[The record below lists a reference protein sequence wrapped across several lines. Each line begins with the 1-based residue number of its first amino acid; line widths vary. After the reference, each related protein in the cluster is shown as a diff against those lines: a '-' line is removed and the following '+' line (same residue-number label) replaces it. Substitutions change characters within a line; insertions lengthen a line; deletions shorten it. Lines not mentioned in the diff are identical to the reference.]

1 MLSFSWPDYAA
12 LQAVMHAGRTQGCMP
27 QSIRYSEYFQ
37 YAAQAWADN
46 RRPPPFSGDFM
57 TSSASSSTRDFFIA
71 ACALLIA
78 MVGTTLPTPLYAIY
92 QQRLGFDASWLTII
106 FSIYAAGVIAAL
118 LAVGSWSDQL
128 GRKPLLIAG
137 LTMGAVS
144 AVIFLLSDSV
154 GGLLIGRLFSGFSA
168 GIMTG
173 TATVAVIELAP
184 KNWKNAT
191 LVATA
196 ANMLGLGLGP
206 LLAGFTS
213 QYLPDALHLVFYV
226 HLVLLLLAA
235 VGIFVIRETVQ
246 RPATLQLSIQKP
258 SVPASVRSVFISA
271 SIAGLAGFSVAGL
284 FTSMVPSVMI
294 HIMQVH
300 AGLLIGAVI
309 GLFFVASI
317 IGQALLQWLPKAQH
331 MTLGCV
337 GLIVGMICLGLS
349 IATAHLV
356 LLIAAGVVSG
366 IGQGMILRAGMGAVT
381 ASSPPHQKAAVTSA
395 FFVVLYV
402 SISVPVVAV
411 GFSVRAFGLEHVGEF
426 FASLVAVVALLAMI
440 SMKRVQS
447 RQAQAAAGS

>member
-1 MLSFSWPDYAA
+1 
-12 LQAVMHAGRTQGCMP
+12 
-27 QSIRYSEYFQ
+27 
-37 YAAQAWADN
+37 
-46 RRPPPFSGDFM
+46 M
-57 TSSASSSTRDFFIA
+57 TPSASPSSRDFFIA
-71 ACALLIA
+71 AGALLIA
-78 MVGTTLPTPLYAIY
+78 MLGTTLPTPLYAIY

-128 GRKPLLIAG
+128 GRRPMLLAG
-137 LTMGAVS
+137 LLMGAIS
-144 AVIFLLSDSV
+144 AVIFLCTDSIT
-154 GGLLIGRLFSGFSA
+154 GLLIGRLFSGLSA

-184 KNWKNAT
+184 KTFKNAT
-191 LVATA
+191 LMATA
-196 ANMLGLGLGP
+196 ANMLGLGIGP

-213 QYLPDALHLVFYV
+213 QHLADPLHLIFYV
-226 HLVLLLLAA
+226 HLALLLLAA
-235 VGIFVIRETVQ
+235 VGVAVIRETVERAEQ
-246 RPATLQLSIQKP
+246 LKLSIQKP
-258 SVPASVRSVFISA
+258 SVPAPVRSVFISA

-294 HIMQVH
+294 HIMDVH
-300 AGLLIGAVI
+300 GGLLIGAVI

-317 IGQALLQWLPKAQH
+317 LGQAALQWLPKTLH
-331 MTLGCV
+331 MSLGCV
-337 GLIVGMICLGLS
+337 GLIIGMMCLGLS
-349 IATAHLV
+349 IATASLLLLV
-356 LLIAAGVVSG
+356 CAGLLAG

-411 GFSVRAFGLEHVGEF
+411 GFSVQAFGLPHVGEF

-440 SMKRVQS
+440 SMKWVQS
-447 RQAQAAAGS
+447 RQAAVSASGG

>member
-1 MLSFSWPDYAA
+1 MSLP
-12 LQAVMHAGRTQGCMP
+12 
-27 QSIRYSEYFQ
+27 
-37 YAAQAWADN
+37 
-46 RRPPPFSGDFM
+46 
-57 TSSASSSTRDFFIA
+57 ASSSTRDFIFA

-78 MVGTTLPTPLYAIY
+78 MVGTTLPTPLYALY
-92 QQRLGFDASWLTII
+92 QQRIGFDAGWLTII

-118 LAVGSWSDQL
+118 LIVGSWSDQL
-128 GRKPLLIAG
+128 GRKPLLLAG
-137 LTMGAVS
+137 LAMGAVS
-144 AVIFLLSDSV
+144 AVIFLFSDSI
-154 GGLLIGRLFSGFSA
+154 GGLLVGRLFSGFSA

-184 KNWKNAT
+184 KTWTNAT
-191 LVATA
+191 LMATA

-213 QYLPDALHLVFYV
+213 QFLPDPLHRVFYV
-226 HLVLLLLAA
+226 HLGLLLLATL
-235 VGIFVIRETVQ
+235 GIALIRETVQ
-246 RPATLQLSIQKP
+246 RPATLKLGIQKP

-294 HIMQVH
+294 HVMHVQG
-300 AGLLIGAVI
+300 GLLIGAVI

-317 IGQALLQWLPKAQH
+317 IGQALLQVLPKRSH

-337 GLIVGMICLGLS
+337 GLIVGMVCLALS
-349 IATAHLV
+349 IGTSQLG
-356 LLIAAGVVSG
+356 LLIAAGLVAG

-381 ASSPPHQKAAVTSA
+381 ASSPADQKAAVTSA

-426 FASLVAVVALLAMI
+426 FAVLVAVVALLAMI

-447 RQAQAAAGS
+447 RQAALSAAGR

>member
-1 MLSFSWPDYAA
+1 
-12 LQAVMHAGRTQGCMP
+12 
-27 QSIRYSEYFQ
+27 
-37 YAAQAWADN
+37 
-46 RRPPPFSGDFM
+46 M
-57 TSSASSSTRDFFIA
+57 TSSASPSSRDFFIA
-71 ACALLIA
+71 AAALLIA

-128 GRKPLLIAG
+128 GRRPMLLAG
-137 LTMGAVS
+137 LLMGAIS
-144 AVIFLLSDSV
+144 AVIFLCTDSIS
-154 GGLLIGRLFSGFSA
+154 GLLIGRLFSGFSA

-184 KNWKNAT
+184 KAFKNAT
-191 LVATA
+191 LMATA

-213 QYLPDALHLVFYV
+213 QHLADPLHLVFYV
-226 HLVLLLLAA
+226 HLALLLLAA
-235 VGIFVIRETVQ
+235 LGVAVIRETVQ
-246 RPATLQLSIQKP
+246 RPPQLKLGIQKP

-294 HIMQVH
+294 HIMDVH
-300 AGLLIGAVI
+300 GGLLIGAVI

-317 IGQALLQWLPKAQH
+317 LGQASLQWLPKSLH
-331 MTLGCV
+331 MSLGCV
-337 GLIVGMICLGLS
+337 GLIIGMICLGLS
-349 IATAHLV
+349 IATAQLLLLV
-356 LLIAAGVVSG
+356 LAGLLAG

-411 GFSVRAFGLEHVGEF
+411 GFSVQVFGLPHVGEF
-426 FASLVAVVALLAMI
+426 FASLVALVALLAMI
-440 SMKRVQS
+440 SMRWVQS
-447 RQAQAAAGS
+447 RQAVASPSGS

>member
-1 MLSFSWPDYAA
+1 MSLP
-12 LQAVMHAGRTQGCMP
+12 
-27 QSIRYSEYFQ
+27 
-37 YAAQAWADN
+37 
-46 RRPPPFSGDFM
+46 
-57 TSSASSSTRDFFIA
+57 ASTSTRDFIFA

-78 MVGTTLPTPLYAIY
+78 MVGTTLPTPLYALY

-106 FSIYAAGVIAAL
+106 FAIYAAGVIAAL

-128 GRKPLLIAG
+128 GRKPLLLAG
-137 LTMGAVS
+137 LAMGAIS
-144 AVIFLLSDSV
+144 AFIFLFSDSI

-184 KNWKNAT
+184 KTWKNAT

-196 ANMLGLGLGP
+196 ANMFGLGIGP

-213 QYLPDALHLVFYV
+213 QFLPDPLHLVFYV
-226 HLVLLLLAA
+226 HVAMLVLATL
-235 VGIFVIRETVQ
+235 GIALIRETVQ
-246 RPATLQLSIQKP
+246 RPATLKLGIQKP

-294 HIMQVH
+294 HVMHEQG
-300 AGLLIGAVI
+300 GLLIGAVI

-317 IGQALLQWLPKAQH
+317 IGQALLQVLPKDRH
-331 MTLGCV
+331 MTLGCI
-337 GLIVGMICLGLS
+337 GLIVGMICLALS
-349 IATAHLV
+349 IATSQLG
-356 LLIAAGVVSG
+356 LLIAAGLVAG

-381 ASSPPHQKAAVTSA
+381 ASSPADQKAAVTSA

-411 GFSVRAFGLEHVGEF
+411 GFSVRVFGLEHVGEF
-426 FASLVAVVALLAMI
+426 FTALVAVVALLAMI

-447 RQAQAAAGS
+447 KQAALSASRS

>member
-1 MLSFSWPDYAA
+1 
-12 LQAVMHAGRTQGCMP
+12 
-27 QSIRYSEYFQ
+27 
-37 YAAQAWADN
+37 
-46 RRPPPFSGDFM
+46 M
-57 TSSASSSTRDFFIA
+57 TSSASPSSRDFFIA
-71 ACALLIA
+71 AAALLIA

-128 GRKPLLIAG
+128 GRRPMLLAG
-137 LTMGAVS
+137 LLMGAIS
-144 AVIFLLSDSV
+144 AVIFLCTDSIT
-154 GGLLIGRLFSGFSA
+154 GLLIGRLFSGFSA

-184 KNWKNAT
+184 KTFKNAT
-191 LVATA
+191 LMATA

-213 QYLPDALHLVFYV
+213 QHLADPLHLVFYV
-226 HLVLLLLAA
+226 QLALLLLAA
-235 VGIFVIRETVQ
+235 LGVAVIRETVQ
-246 RPATLQLSIQKP
+246 RPPQLKLGIQKP

-294 HIMQVH
+294 HIMDVH
-300 AGLLIGAVI
+300 GGLLIGAVI

-317 IGQALLQWLPKAQH
+317 LGQASLQWLPKSLH
-331 MTLGCV
+331 MSLGCV
-337 GLIVGMICLGLS
+337 GLIIGMICLGLS
-349 IATAHLV
+349 IATAQLLLLV
-356 LLIAAGVVSG
+356 LAGLLAG

-411 GFSVRAFGLEHVGEF
+411 GFSVQAFGLPHVGEF

-440 SMKRVQS
+440 SMRWVQS
-447 RQAQAAAGS
+447 RQAVASPSGS

>member
-1 MLSFSWPDYAA
+1 
-12 LQAVMHAGRTQGCMP
+12 
-27 QSIRYSEYFQ
+27 
-37 YAAQAWADN
+37 
-46 RRPPPFSGDFM
+46 M
-57 TSSASSSTRDFFIA
+57 TLPASSSSRDFFIA
-71 ACALLIA
+71 SAALLIA

-128 GRKPLLIAG
+128 GRRPMLLAG
-137 LTMGAVS
+137 LLMGAIS
-144 AVIFLLSDSV
+144 ALIFLFSDSI

-184 KNWKNAT
+184 KSWKNAT
-191 LVATA
+191 LMATA

-213 QYLPDALHLVFYV
+213 QYLADPLHLVFYV
-226 HLVLLLLAA
+226 HLALLLLAA
-235 VGIFVIRETVQ
+235 VGVALIRETVQ
-246 RPATLQLSIQKP
+246 RPPTLKLSIQKP

-294 HIMQVH
+294 HIMEQRG
-300 AGLLIGAVI
+300 GLVIGAVI

-317 IGQALLQWLPKAQH
+317 VGQALLQWLPKALH
-331 MTLGCV
+331 MSLGCM
-337 GLIVGMICLGLS
+337 GLIIGMICLGLS
-349 IATAHLV
+349 IATAQV
-356 LLIAAGVVSG
+356 LLLVVAGFVAGV
-366 IGQGMILRAGMGAVT
+366 GQGMILRSGMGAVT
-381 ASSPPHQKAAVTSA
+381 ANSPAHQKAAVTSA

-411 GFSVRAFGLEHVGEF
+411 GFSVQVFGLPHVGEF
-426 FASLVAVVALLAMI
+426 FASLVALVALLAMI
-440 SMKRVQS
+440 SMRRVQS
-447 RQAQAAAGS
+447 RQAAVSSSGS

>member
-1 MLSFSWPDYAA
+1 MSLPAS
-12 LQAVMHAGRTQGCMP
+12 
-27 QSIRYSEYFQ
+27 
-37 YAAQAWADN
+37 
-46 RRPPPFSGDFM
+46 
-57 TSSASSSTRDFFIA
+57 TSSRDFIFA

-78 MVGTTLPTPLYAIY
+78 MVGTTLPTPLYALY

-128 GRKPLLIAG
+128 GRKPLLLAG
-137 LTMGAVS
+137 LAMGAIS
-144 AVIFLLSDSV
+144 AVIFLFSDSI
-154 GGLLIGRLFSGFSA
+154 GGLLVGRLFSGFSA

-184 KNWKNAT
+184 KTWKNAT

-196 ANMLGLGLGP
+196 ANMFGLGIGP

-213 QYLPDALHLVFYV
+213 QFLQDALHLVFYV
-226 HLVLLLLAA
+226 HLVMLVLAT
-235 VGIFVIRETVQ
+235 VGIALIRETVQ
-246 RPATLQLSIQKP
+246 RPHTLKLGIQKP

-294 HIMQVH
+294 HIMHEQG
-300 AGLLIGAVI
+300 GLLIGAVI

-317 IGQALLQWLPKAQH
+317 IGQALLQVLPKDRH

-349 IATAHLV
+349 IATSQLG
-356 LLIAAGVVSG
+356 LLIAAGLVAG

-381 ASSPPHQKAAVTSA
+381 ASSPADQKAAVTSA

-411 GFSVRAFGLEHVGEF
+411 GFSVRVFGLEHVGEF

-447 RQAQAAAGS
+447 KQAALSAPGS